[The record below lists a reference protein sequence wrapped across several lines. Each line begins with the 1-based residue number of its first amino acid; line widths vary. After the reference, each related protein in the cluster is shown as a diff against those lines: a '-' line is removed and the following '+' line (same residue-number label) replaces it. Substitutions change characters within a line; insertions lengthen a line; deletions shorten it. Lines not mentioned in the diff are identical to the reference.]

1 MTVRRSYGI
10 SIQKNLNGL
19 PCGYSGLHKIFL
31 RGGTDFLA
39 VAVRLKRKSETVMP
53 EYLSPGVYVEEYE
66 SGAVPMEGV
75 GTSTAGFIGLAEKG
89 DVIGKPQLV
98 TSFSDYVRIFG
109 GYLSETKFGDKR
121 YLPYAVEHFFINGG
135 SRAFVMRVCP
145 ADAKCAATKS
155 DSALSFTAKNP
166 GEWGNRV
173 KVTVSPVSRVKT
185 QVYEVEGN
193 SATVRSIDGFNI
205 GDIVEFA
212 DGKTSVY
219 NKITAIEEKTITFEN
234 PVSPS
239 IIDKSLV
246 PTKFIKSSEIDVSVK
261 YGDVKEDYLFVSLN
275 TESADYICSRMSR
288 SELVTVEV
296 AAVKAAPKPADNKDK
311 KDAPAA
317 PAASGIA
324 APFEAVGGKGDAMV
338 LQLTGGTDG
347 NAAGISAGDYIGSD
361 GGPGKRT
368 GIQAFIENADVSIM
382 SVPGITIPEV
392 QMSLIAHCENMK
404 NRFAVLDMPKDR
416 KKTDELLEYR
426 DMFDS
431 SYAAFYHPWV
441 QIFDPLSKKNIIAP
455 PSGSVVGIYART
467 DNSVGVHKAP
477 ANEVVRACTGLACS
491 YNTAEQD
498 LLNPKGV
505 NLIRSFPG
513 RGIRVWGART
523 ASSNATWKYVNVR
536 RLFIYLEE
544 SIRANTNWVVF
555 EPNTEALWGRVKRT
569 VEMFLASTW
578 RSGALAGTSPSEAF
592 FVDIGRSTM
601 TQDDIDNGRL
611 ICVIGAAPV
620 KPAEFVI
627 FRIGQ
632 YTSESNG

>member
-1 MTVRRSYGI
+1 
-10 SIQKNLNGL
+10 
-19 PCGYSGLHKIFL
+19 
-31 RGGTDFLA
+31 
-39 VAVRLKRKSETVMP
+39 MP

-66 SGAVPMEGV
+66 SGSVPMEGV
-75 GTSTAGFIGLAEKG
+75 GTSTAGFVGLAEKG

-109 GYLSETKFGDKR
+109 GYLSEAKYGDKR

-145 ADAKCAATKS
+145 ADAKCAVSKS
-155 DSALSFTAKNP
+155 DSILKFAAKNP
-166 GEWGNRV
+166 GEWGNRI

-193 SATVRSIDGFNI
+193 SAVVRSTDGFNI
-205 GDIVEFA
+205 GDVVEFA
-212 DGKTSVY
+212 DGKSCVY
-219 NKITAIEEKTITFEN
+219 NRITAIEEKTITFEN
-234 PVSPS
+234 PVNAS
-239 IIDKSLV
+239 IVDKNLV

-296 AAVKAAPKPADNKDK
+296 GTAPAVKPVENKDK
-311 KDAPAA
+311 DKKEGAVPVV
-317 PAASGIA
+317 SGIA
-324 APFEAVGGKGDAMV
+324 APFEAVGGKGDAII
-338 LQLTGGTDG
+338 LQLAGGTDG
-347 NAAGISAGDYIGSD
+347 NINAVAASDYIGSD

-368 GIQAFIENADVSIM
+368 GIQAFIENSDVSLM
-382 SVPGITIPEV
+382 SVPGVTTPEV

-404 NRFAVLDMPKDR
+404 NRFAVLDMPKDM
-416 KKTDELLEYR
+416 KKTDELIEYR

-431 SYAAFYHPWV
+431 SYAAFYHPWIQV
-441 QIFDPLSKKNIIAP
+441 FDPLSKKNIIAP
-455 PSGSVVGIYART
+455 PSGSILGVYART
-467 DNSVGVHKAP
+467 DNAVGVHKAP
-477 ANEVVRACTGLACS
+477 ANEVLRACTGLASS

-498 LLNPKGV
+498 LLNPKGI

-544 SIRANTNWVVF
+544 SIRNNTNWVVF
-555 EPNTEALWGRVKRT
+555 EPNTEALWSRVKRT

-578 RSGALAGTSPSEAF
+578 RSGALAGSSPSEAF
-592 FVDIGRSTM
+592 FVDIGKNTM

-611 ICVIGAAPV
+611 VCVIGVAPV
-620 KPAEFVI
+620 KPAEFVV
-627 FRIGQ
+627 FKIGQ
-632 YTSESNG
+632 YTSESNV

>member
-1 MTVRRSYGI
+1 
-10 SIQKNLNGL
+10 
-19 PCGYSGLHKIFL
+19 
-31 RGGTDFLA
+31 
-39 VAVRLKRKSETVMP
+39 MP

-66 SGAVPMEGV
+66 SGSVPMEGV
-75 GTSTAGFIGLAEKG
+75 GTSTAGFVGLAEKG

-109 GYLSETKFGDKR
+109 GYLSEAKYGDKR

-155 DSALSFTAKNP
+155 DSILKFAAKNP
-166 GEWGNRV
+166 GEWGNRI

-193 SATVRSIDGFNI
+193 SAVVRSTDGFNI
-205 GDIVEFA
+205 GDVVEFA
-212 DGKTSVY
+212 DGKSSVY
-219 NKITAIEEKTITFEN
+219 NRITAIEEKTITFEN
-234 PVSPS
+234 PVNAS
-239 IIDKSLV
+239 IVDKNLV

-288 SELVTVEV
+288 SELVTVALG
-296 AAVKAAPKPADNKDK
+296 AAPAAKAAESKDKDK
-311 KDAPAA
+311 KDAA
-317 PAASGIA
+317 PAVSSIA
-324 APFEAVGGKGDAMV
+324 APFEAVGGKGDAII
-338 LQLTGGTDG
+338 LQLAGGTDG
-347 NAAGISAGDYIGSD
+347 SINSVAASDYIGSD

-368 GIQAFIENADVSIM
+368 GIQAFIENSDVSLM
-382 SVPGITIPEV
+382 SVPGVTTPEV

-404 NRFAVLDMPKDR
+404 NRFAVLDMPKDM
-416 KKTDELLEYR
+416 KKTDELIEYR

-431 SYAAFYHPWV
+431 SYAAFYHPWIQV
-441 QIFDPLSKKNIIAP
+441 FDPLSKKNIIAP
-455 PSGSVVGIYART
+455 PSGSILGVYART
-467 DNSVGVHKAP
+467 DNTVGVHKAP
-477 ANEVVRACTGLACS
+477 ANEVLRACTGLASS

-498 LLNPKGV
+498 LLNPKGI

-544 SIRANTNWVVF
+544 SIRNNTNWVVF
-555 EPNTEALWGRVKRT
+555 EPNTEALWSRVKRT

-578 RSGALAGTSPSEAF
+578 RSGALAGSSPSEAF
-592 FVDIGRSTM
+592 FVDIGKNTM

-611 ICVIGAAPV
+611 VCVIGVAPV
-620 KPAEFVI
+620 KPAEFVV
-627 FRIGQ
+627 FKIGQ
-632 YTSESNG
+632 YTSESNV

>member
-1 MTVRRSYGI
+1 
-10 SIQKNLNGL
+10 
-19 PCGYSGLHKIFL
+19 
-31 RGGTDFLA
+31 
-39 VAVRLKRKSETVMP
+39 MP

-75 GTSTAGFIGLAEKG
+75 GTSTAGFVGFAEKG

-98 TSFSDYVRIFG
+98 TSFSDYIRIFG

-121 YLPYAVEHFFINGG
+121 FLPYAVEHFFINGG

-155 DSALSFTAKNP
+155 DSILSFTAKNP
-166 GEWGNRV
+166 GEWGNRI

-185 QVYEVEGN
+185 QVYEVNGN
-193 SATVRSIDGFNI
+193 DAVVRSVDGFTI
-205 GDIVEFA
+205 GDVVEFA
-212 DGKTSVY
+212 DGKSSVY

-234 PVSPS
+234 PVNPS
-239 IIDKSLV
+239 IVDKNLV

-275 TESADYICSRMSR
+275 TESADYIISRMSK
-288 SELVTVEV
+288 SELVTVAIGEI
-296 AAVKAAPKPADNKDK
+296 KAAAKPVVESKDK
-311 KDAPAA
+311 KEGAPA
-317 PAASGIA
+317 PASAAGIA
-324 APFEAVGGKGDAMV
+324 SPFEAVGGKGDAII
-338 LQLTGGTDG
+338 LQLSGGTDG
-347 NAAGISAGDYIGSD
+347 NVAGATAADYIGKD
-361 GGPGKRT
+361 EGPGKRT
-368 GIQAFIENADVSIM
+368 GIQAFIENSDVSLM
-382 SVPGITIPEV
+382 SVPGVTMPEV
-392 QMSLIAHCENMK
+392 QMSLIAHCENLK
-404 NRFAVLDMPKDR
+404 SRFAVLDMPKDR

-431 SYAAFYHPWV
+431 NYAAFYHPWI

-455 PSGSVVGIYART
+455 PSGSMLGIYART
-467 DNSVGVHKAP
+467 DNTIGVHKAP
-477 ANEVVRACTGLACS
+477 ANEVVRACTGLASS

-523 ASSNATWKYVNVR
+523 ATSNATWKYINVR

-569 VEMFLASTW
+569 IEMFLASTW

-592 FVDIGRSTM
+592 FVEIGRSTM

-611 ICVIGAAPV
+611 ICVIGVAPV

-627 FRIGQ
+627 FKIGQ

>member
-1 MTVRRSYGI
+1 
-10 SIQKNLNGL
+10 
-19 PCGYSGLHKIFL
+19 
-31 RGGTDFLA
+31 
-39 VAVRLKRKSETVMP
+39 MP

-75 GTSTAGFIGLAEKG
+75 GTSTAGFVGLAEKG

-98 TSFSDYVRIFG
+98 TSFSDYIRIFG

-135 SRAFVMRVCP
+135 SRAFIMRVCP
-145 ADAKCAATKS
+145 ADAKCAATNS
-155 DSALSFTAKNP
+155 DSILSFTAKNP
-166 GEWGNRV
+166 GEWGNRI
-173 KVTVSPVSRVKT
+173 KVTVSPVSKVKT
-185 QVYEVEGN
+185 QVYEVNGN
-193 SATVRSIDGFNI
+193 DAIVRSVDGFTI
-205 GDIVEFA
+205 GDIVELA
-212 DGKTSVY
+212 DGKTTVY

-234 PVSPS
+234 PVNPS
-239 IIDKSLV
+239 IVDTNLV

-275 TESADYICSRMSR
+275 TESADYIESRMSK
-288 SELVTVEV
+288 SELVTVAVGEAKP
-296 AAVKAAPKPADNKDK
+296 AAKAADAKDK
-311 KDAPAA
+311 KDKDAAA
-317 PAASGIA
+317 PAAVMAS
-324 APFEAVGGKGDAMV
+324 PFEAVGGKGDAII
-338 LQLTGGTDG
+338 LQLSGGTDG
-347 NAAGISAGDYIGSD
+347 NVAGVSAAEYIGTD
-361 GGPGKRT
+361 EGPGRRS
-368 GIQAFIENADVSIM
+368 GIQAFIENSDVSLM
-382 SVPGITIPEV
+382 AVPGITIPEV
-392 QMSLIAHCENMK
+392 QMSLIAHCENLK
-404 NRFAVLDMPKDR
+404 SRFAVLDMPKDR

-431 SYAAFYHPWV
+431 NYAAFYHPWI

-455 PSGSVVGIYART
+455 PSGSMVGIYART
-467 DNSVGVHKAP
+467 DNTVGVHKAP
-477 ANEVVRACTGLACS
+477 ANEVVRACTGLASS

-523 ASSNATWKYVNVR
+523 ATSNATWKYINVR

-569 VEMFLASTW
+569 IEMFLASTW

-592 FVDIGRSTM
+592 FVEIGRSTM

-611 ICVIGAAPV
+611 ICVIGVAPV

-627 FRIGQ
+627 FKIGQ

>member
-1 MTVRRSYGI
+1 
-10 SIQKNLNGL
+10 
-19 PCGYSGLHKIFL
+19 
-31 RGGTDFLA
+31 
-39 VAVRLKRKSETVMP
+39 MP

-75 GTSTAGFIGLAEKG
+75 GTSTAGFVGLAEKG

-109 GYLSETKFGDKR
+109 GYLFETKYGDKR
-121 YLPYAVEHFFINGG
+121 FLPYAVEHFFINGG

-145 ADAKCAATKS
+145 DDAKCASTKS
-155 DSALSFTAKNP
+155 DSILSFTARNP
-166 GEWGNRV
+166 GEWGNRI

-193 SATVRSIDGFNI
+193 SATVRSVDGFNI
-205 GDIVEFA
+205 GDVVEFA

-219 NKITAIEEKTITFEN
+219 NRITAIEEKTISFEN

-239 IIDKSLV
+239 IIDKNLV

-296 AAVKAAPKPADNKDK
+296 SAKPAKPMVPEVKDK
-311 KDAPAA
+311 EKKDAA
-317 PAASGIA
+317 PAAVSGIV
-324 APFEAVGGKGDAMV
+324 APFDAVGGKGDAMI
-338 LQLTGGTDG
+338 LQLIGGTDG
-347 NAAGISAGDYIGSD
+347 NADSVAASDYIGKD
-361 GGPGKRT
+361 GGPGRRT
-368 GIQAFIENADVSIM
+368 GIQAFIENSDVSIM

-404 NRFAVLDMPKDR
+404 SRFAVLDMPKDR

-431 SYAAFYHPWV
+431 SYAAFYHPWI
-441 QIFDPLSKKNIIAP
+441 QIFDPLSKKNVFAP
-455 PSGSVVGIYART
+455 PSGSVLGVYART
-467 DNSVGVHKAP
+467 DNTVGVHKAP
-477 ANEVVRACTGLACS
+477 ANEVVRSCTGLASS

-513 RGIRVWGART
+513 RGIRIWGART

-592 FVDIGRSTM
+592 FVDIGRNTM

-611 ICVIGAAPV
+611 ICVIGVAPV
-620 KPAEFVI
+620 KPAEFVV

>member
-1 MTVRRSYGI
+1 
-10 SIQKNLNGL
+10 
-19 PCGYSGLHKIFL
+19 
-31 RGGTDFLA
+31 
-39 VAVRLKRKSETVMP
+39 MP

-98 TSFSDYVRIFG
+98 TSFSDYMRIFG
-109 GYLSETKFGDKR
+109 GYLSETKYGDKR

-145 ADAKCAATKS
+145 ADAKAAATKS
-155 DSALSFTAKNP
+155 DSILSFTAKNP
-166 GEWGNRV
+166 GEWGNRI

-193 SATVRSIDGFNI
+193 SATVRSVDGFNI
-205 GDIVEFA
+205 GDVVEFA

-234 PVSPS
+234 PVNAS
-239 IIDKSLV
+239 IIDKNLV
-246 PTKFIKSSEIDVSVK
+246 PTKFIKSCEIDVSVK
-261 YGDVKEDYLFVSLN
+261 YGDAKEDYLFVSLN
-275 TESADYICSRMSR
+275 TESADYIVSRMAK
-288 SELVTVEV
+288 SELVSV
-296 AAVKAAPKPADNKDK
+296 AVGEAKPAAKPVDAKDK

-317 PAASGIA
+317 PAVAGIA
-324 APFEAVGGKGDAMV
+324 SPFEAVGGKGDAMIM
-338 LQLTGGTDG
+338 QLSGGTDG
-347 NAAGISAGDYIGSD
+347 NVAGVTAADYIGKD
-361 GGPGKRT
+361 EGPGRRT
-368 GIQAFIENADVSIM
+368 GIQSFIENSDVSLM
-382 SVPGITIPEV
+382 AVPGVTIPEV
-392 QMSLIAHCENMK
+392 QMSLIAHCENLK
-404 NRFAVLDMPKDR
+404 SRFAVLDMPKDR

-426 DMFDS
+426 DMFYS
-431 SYAAFYHPWV
+431 NYAAMYHPWV

-455 PSGSVVGIYART
+455 PSGSVLGIYART
-467 DNSVGVHKAP
+467 DTAIGVHKAP
-477 ANEVVRACTGLACS
+477 ANEVVRACTGLASS

-523 ASSNATWKYVNVR
+523 VTSNATWKYINVR
-536 RLFIYLEE
+536 RLFIFLEE

-569 VEMFLASTW
+569 IEMFLASVW

-592 FVDIGRSTM
+592 FVEIGRSTM

-611 ICVIGAAPV
+611 ICVIGVAPV

-627 FRIGQ
+627 FKIGQ

>member
-1 MTVRRSYGI
+1 
-10 SIQKNLNGL
+10 
-19 PCGYSGLHKIFL
+19 
-31 RGGTDFLA
+31 
-39 VAVRLKRKSETVMP
+39 MP

-98 TSFSDYVRIFG
+98 TSFSDYMRIFG
-109 GYLSETKFGDKR
+109 GYLSETKYGDKR

-145 ADAKCAATKS
+145 ADAKAAATKS
-155 DSALSFTAKNP
+155 DSILSFTAKNP
-166 GEWGNRV
+166 GEWGNRI

-193 SATVRSIDGFNI
+193 SAAVRSVDGFNI
-205 GDIVEFA
+205 GDVVEFA

-234 PVSPS
+234 PVNPS
-239 IIDKSLV
+239 IIDKNLV
-246 PTKFIKSSEIDVSVK
+246 PTKFIKSCEIDVSVK
-261 YGDVKEDYLFVSLN
+261 YGDAKEDYLFVSLN
-275 TESADYICSRMSR
+275 TESADYIVSRMAK
-288 SELVTVEV
+288 SELVTVGVGE
-296 AAVKAAPKPADNKDK
+296 AKPAAKPAEAKDK

-317 PAASGIA
+317 PAAAGIA
-324 APFEAVGGKGDAMV
+324 APFEAVGGKGDAMIM
-338 LQLTGGTDG
+338 QLSGGTDG
-347 NAAGISAGDYIGSD
+347 SVAGITAADYIGKD
-361 GGPGKRT
+361 EGPGRRT
-368 GIQAFIENADVSIM
+368 GIQAFIENSDVSLM
-382 SVPGITIPEV
+382 AVPGVTIPEV
-392 QMSLIAHCENMK
+392 QMSLIAHCENLK
-404 NRFAVLDMPKDR
+404 SRFAVLDMPKDR

-431 SYAAFYHPWV
+431 NYAAMYHPWV

-455 PSGSVVGIYART
+455 PSGSVLGIYART
-467 DNSVGVHKAP
+467 DTAVGVHKAP
-477 ANEVVRACTGLACS
+477 ANEVVRACTGLASS

-523 ASSNATWKYVNVR
+523 VTSNATWKYINVR
-536 RLFIYLEE
+536 RLFIFLEE

-569 VEMFLASTW
+569 IEMFLASVW

-592 FVDIGRSTM
+592 FVEIGRSTM

-611 ICVIGAAPV
+611 ICVIGVAPV